1 MVVYQNSKFD
11 TPPCLFVL
19 FLTNKPYFLFI
30 ILSQNKNKKKKEI
43 RDKTH
48 IHHIGINLVYFLV
61 VTYPISQ

>member
-30 ILSQNKNKKKKEI
+30 ILSQNKNKKKRKSEI
-43 RDKTH
+43 KLTF
-48 IHHIGINLVYFLV
+48 ITLV
-61 VTYPISQ
+61 